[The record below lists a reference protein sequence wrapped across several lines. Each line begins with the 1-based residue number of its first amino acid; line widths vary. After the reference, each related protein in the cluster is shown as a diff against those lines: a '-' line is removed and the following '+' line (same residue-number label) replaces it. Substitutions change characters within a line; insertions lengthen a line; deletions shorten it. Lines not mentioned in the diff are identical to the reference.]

1 MQLAAV
7 ANGRWQMHEE
17 SGRWDEVSE
26 AWKNTSDQEKVRF
39 LAILG
44 TLALSIGLV
53 LLVIL
58 GTLALGIGLVG
69 IIEGNLGVGVLFGLS
84 GFLMLSLAIAIWRK
98 RKSKKE

>member
-1 MQLAAV
+1 
-7 ANGRWQMHEE
+7 MHEE